1 MNRKEI
7 SYLMAIIK
15 TAYPHYYQKTSD
27 IEDALS
33 LWGEMFID
41 DDPPSTISKAVKG
54 LTEMIP
60 AFPPAILNKSPNCQ
74 GAKESNA
81 RRRTTWKWWITKKAY
96 INLITKK
103 N

>member
-33 LWGEMFID
+33 LWG
-41 DDPPSTISKAVKG
+41 KC
-54 LTEMIP
+54 L
-60 AFPPAILNKSPNCQ
+60 
-74 GAKESNA
+74 
-81 RRRTTWKWWITKKAY
+81 
-96 INLITKK
+96 
-103 N
+103 